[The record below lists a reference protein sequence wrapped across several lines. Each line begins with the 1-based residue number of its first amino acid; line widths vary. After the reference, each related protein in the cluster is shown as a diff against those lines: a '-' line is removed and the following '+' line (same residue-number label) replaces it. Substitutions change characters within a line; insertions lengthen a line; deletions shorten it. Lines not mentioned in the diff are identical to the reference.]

1 MKILIRAKTNGV
13 AKDYI
18 RINGTPYVV
27 GESAERHC
35 LVSKRSGASR
45 YTRDYYGVLT
55 VKETRNQIDKGL
67 TFRGAQPIARFA
79 TLKHFRL
86 LLQSLFGKV
95 LE

>member
-1 MKILIRAKTNGV
+1 MK
-13 AKDYI
+13 
-18 RINGTPYVV
+18 INGTPNAI

-35 LVSKRSGASR
+35 LDSKLSGVSR

-67 TFRGAQPIARFA
+67 TFRGAQPIARCA
-79 TLKHFRL
+79 ALKHFRL